1 MLILREQKKIFKP
14 LYSHLG
20 DGIFILDPSTP
31 KIIMPFLER
40 PFGSTQSR
48 ILELVESTKRVSYE
62 ITQEA
67 DIIEIKPNFWT
78 KKGLRTFFKKG
89 FYSYN
94 IILIIFYLFPGSI
107 LGCFLYNDCY
117 LQPQIT
123 RDFII
128 SSNHFY
134 AFFLLT
140 SLGVFS
146 FHNTKKINFLII
158 YLFLLSIIL
167 ELFHIIIPNR
177 GFEMSDLFG
186 NIVGVI
192 LVILIYKIVIRYV
205 KT

>member
-1 MLILREQKKIFKP
+1 MNKLKNF
-14 LYSHLG
+14 
-20 DGIFILDPSTP
+20 F
-31 KIIMPFLER
+31 
-40 PFGSTQSR
+40 R
-48 ILELVESTKRVSYE
+48 I
-62 ITQEA
+62 
-67 DIIEIKPNFWT
+67 
-78 KKGLRTFFKKG
+78 G
-89 FYSYN
+89 FYSSN
-94 IILIIFYLFPGSI
+94 IILIIFYLYPGSI

-117 LQPQIT
+117 TQPQIT

-134 AFFLLT
+134 AFILLT

-177 GFEMSDLFG
+177 GFEITDLFG

>member
-1 MLILREQKKIFKP
+1 MKKI
-14 LYSHLG
+14 
-20 DGIFILDPSTP
+20 
-31 KIIMPFLER
+31 
-40 PFGSTQSR
+40 
-48 ILELVESTKRVSYE
+48 
-62 ITQEA
+62 
-67 DIIEIKPNFWT
+67 
-78 KKGLRTFFKKG
+78 KKFFKIG
-89 FYSYN
+89 FYSAN
-94 IILIIFYLFPGSI
+94 IILIILYLFPGSI

-117 LQPQIT
+117 IQPQIT

-128 SSNHFY
+128 SSNHVY
-134 AFFLLT
+134 AFVLLS

-146 FHNTKKINFLII
+146 FHNTKKINFLSV
-158 YLFLLSIIL
+158 YLFLLSIFL